1 MNALRLVWG
10 DTRLVVLVALSAA
23 LYAAILIPFKIFTII
38 PGTTEIRPANAIP
51 MVTSLLFGPAGAWGS
66 AIGNLVGDFFGGL
79 GPGNIFGFI
88 GNFLYGYIPYVL
100 WRTFFGETQP
110 AKGSW
115 LHWLALMFIFLVA
128 GSACAFTVAL
138 GIDVVIGGVPFA
150 ILGALILINNVMMS
164 ALLAPALLFA
174 LQPRVRAWSLHWTQ
188 ILPPQALGRPRFAWL
203 GVILITVGSLGGMTG
218 GMAVATGLYRQPMG
232 FDRWWSALKRVM
244 VPGTDQPAATAAAA
258 PVPTPAA
265 GAKGVPPGGSAR
277 SAPAVVPSAR
287 TAGVQ
292 SSTPVAA
299 AEGLQPPPPPPG
311 SHRTGLGLAMLPA
324 VILILLGAALL

>member
-1 MNALRLVWG
+1 MNALRLVWR
-10 DTRLVVLVALSAA
+10 DTRMVVLVALSAA

-110 AKGSW
+110 AKGST

-128 GSACAFTVAL
+128 GCACAFMVAL

-150 ILGALILINNVMMS
+150 ILGALILINNFMMS

-188 ILPPQALGRPRFAWL
+188 ILPPAALGRPRFAWL

-218 GMAVATGLYRQPMG
+218 GMAVATGLYRQQMG
-232 FDRWWSALKRVM
+232 FDRWWSALKRVA
-244 VPGTDQPAATAAAA
+244 VPGTEAPAAAVAASPAPGGGTSAPADAPAVRRGHPAATSTTTLNGSGSAVPGTAA
-258 PVPTPAA
+258 PGT
-265 GAKGVPPGGSAR
+265 
-277 SAPAVVPSAR
+277 
-287 TAGVQ
+287 
-292 SSTPVAA
+292 
-299 AEGLQPPPPPPG
+299 LPPPG
-311 SHRTGLGLAMLPA
+311 TPGAHRMGLGLAMLPA
-324 VILILLGAALL
+324 VILILVGAALL